1 VVTKKLCYYVRTK
14 QKQVNLIMIRDIDD
28 KPKETAKA
36 KAERMWRNHNIE
48 MRLKEEIKTAKA
60 EPKKPK
66 ELQIAQMVTNEKPDK
81 RGSVIRS
88 QTKFAK
94 YITEMMEGHT
104 KRNKEKYLLLIAIRK
119 RKLRIAKIKLLQVM
133 EAQQSK
139 PPPPLQKKDLFG

>member
-1 VVTKKLCYYVRTK
+1 MIKEIEDIRRTARERAKRRWNNLRIEREYKASKK
-14 QKQVNLIMIRDIDD
+14 
-28 KPKETAKA
+28 EA
-36 KAERMWRNHNIE
+36 IE
-48 MRLKEEIKTAKA
+48 QATI
-60 EPKKPK
+60 EPK
-66 ELQIAQMVTNEKPDK
+66 VTYVADVLERDKPDK

-119 RKLRIAKIKLLQVM
+119 RKLRIAKIKLLQAM

-139 PPPPLQKKDLFG
+139 PPPLQKKDLFG